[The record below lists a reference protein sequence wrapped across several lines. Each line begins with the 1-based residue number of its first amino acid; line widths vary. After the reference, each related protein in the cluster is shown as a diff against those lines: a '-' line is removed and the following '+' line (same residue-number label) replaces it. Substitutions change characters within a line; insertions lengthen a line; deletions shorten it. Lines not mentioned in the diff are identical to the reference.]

1 MEPHWLLGSAGR
13 ARHVAPRGTPRKAG
27 TGLVG
32 SGSFLSSC
40 AHLLSSLAKGQE
52 EDMMLAMA
60 RLLLMALVV
69 RTEVNRQP
77 N

>member
-1 MEPHWLLGSAGR
+1 M
-13 ARHVAPRGTPRKAG
+13 
-27 TGLVG
+27 VG

-40 AHLLSSLAKGQE
+40 AHLLSSLAKRQE

-77 N
+77 D